1 MENIISYKKDD
12 FIITTDK
19 DKVDINKVCIFLSK
33 TYWAKDRERD
43 AIEKSI
49 KNSLCISVLHN
60 DTQIG
65 FARVVTDYITFAYL
79 CDVYMDENYR
89 GNGIGKTMLEFIV
102 GHPELQG
109 LKRFLLV
116 TKDAHEFYKKIGF
129 NKLDNPERF
138 MEILKQQI

>member
-1 MENIISYKKDD
+1 VENIISYKKDD

-19 DKVDINKVCIFLSK
+19 DKVDINKVCMFLSK
-33 TYWAKDRERD
+33 TYWAKDRKRD

-49 KNSLCISVLHN
+49 KNSLCISVFHN

-65 FARVVTDYITFAYL
+65 FARVITDYITFAYL

-129 NKLDNPERF
+129 NKLDNPERV